1 MLPSE
6 GGRDDASKKQI
17 LLYSIFLIPVSLLPY
32 VFNFVGWLTGIIVL
46 IFGITLV
53 LQAYN
58 FYRIPTIENAK
69 KLFIVAIVYLPVVQ
83 LALMTKA

>member
-1 MLPSE
+1 M
-6 GGRDDASKKQI
+6 
-17 LLYSIFLIPVSLLPY
+17 
-32 VFNFVGWLTGIIVL
+32 TGIIVL
-46 IFGITLV
+46 VFGITLA

-69 KLFIVAIVYLPVVQ
+69 KLFIVAIIYLPVVQ